1 MDRSFVYSLI
11 TVTFLAE
18 TYRPVDDRND
28 QIFLGLE
35 MQIERGFGDADLIG
49 DIVHRHRLYAFRGHQ
64 IMGRFEDRLFP

>member
-28 QIFLGLE
+28 Q
-35 MQIERGFGDADLIG
+35 AS
-49 DIVHRHRLYAFRGHQ
+49 
-64 IMGRFEDRLFP
+64 